1 MALQH
6 DCVSTFI
13 HTPCA
18 TDSSLPWIPPHSH
31 CASSQSLSLHL
42 SCLLVLRLLRIRLVC
57 SCLHLPRDILKTSLL
72 IISRTSGWKE
82 CLAPG
87 SHLQHCPSLL
97 PLLVPFVVG
106 PHGHAVTLFI
116 KVGSFGLLVVASLFP
131 CPSLLSKLAFKFSS
145 ANMLLFAYSY
155 YL

>member
-13 HTPCA
+13 HTHCA
-18 TDSSLPWIPPHSH
+18 TGSSLPWIPPHSH
-31 CASSQSLSLHL
+31 CASCQSLS
-42 SCLLVLRLLRIRLVC
+42 
-57 SCLHLPRDILKTSLL
+57 
-72 IISRTSGWKE
+72 
-82 CLAPG
+82 
-87 SHLQHCPSLL
+87 PSLL
-97 PLLVPFVVG
+97 STCSASAPNPSRLVLPPSPPRYIENLSSNHLTHKWMEGMFG
-106 PHGHAVTLFI
+106 SGIPPSTLSIPSPTTRSLCGTSWTCRHLFI